1 MTRLLYKVIL
11 GPSGSGKTTLINNK
25 IKENSSFAIK
35 TATTGRAALIGSEV
49 LGENNENISGT
60 TINSLLGY
68 STDIQLAKKVTN
80 KSIYRRLKAISQR
93 YQNIIIDEIS
103 MASALTINYLY
114 LALNTFNSDGRNPY
128 LGLILTGDFA
138 QLPHVTRGR
147 VKTKPAFESMYW
159 DKFSIAKLKK
169 VRRQNNKEFIRVLQH
184 IRKGNSED
192 VIDWIDDNIGFNNEI
207 DSNFEGTTIFTKNI
221 DVNEFNKKKL
231 LEIDSFSKDYEIR
244 YGGMRPPLELIGGR
258 IQEVLTLKEGALI
271 ITLVNNIKEGYA
283 NGSLG
288 IVRRLKPKSVEVE
301 IISTRK
307 IVDIGYYRI
316 DNKNILTDKSE
327 GYISFI
333 PIRLA
338 YASTVH
344 SIQGTSIDG
353 GIQFKVKGDSFL
365 RRLSGGL
372 YVIVSRV
379 RDYKKMR
386 IIGSKEDFMKANYL
400 DKRYSLWI

>member
-1 MTRLLYKVIL
+1 MTRILYKIIL
-11 GPSGSGKTTLINNK
+11 GPSGSGKTTLINRK
-25 IKENSSFAIK
+25 LEENSNFGIK
-35 TATTGRAALIGSEV
+35 TATTGRAALIGSE
-49 LGENNENISGT
+49 GT

-68 STDIQLAKKVTN
+68 SNDIQLAKKVNN
-80 KSIYRRLKAISQR
+80 KTIYRRLKVISQR

-114 LALNTFNSDGRNPY
+114 LALSNFNLDGRNPY

-138 QLPHVTRGR
+138 QLPHVTKGK

-159 DKFSIAKLKK
+159 HKFKIAKLKK
-169 VRRQNNKEFIRVLQH
+169 VKRQTDKEFIKTLQS
-184 IRKGNSED
+184 IRKGRADE
-192 VIDWIDDNIGFNNEI
+192 VIDWIGDNIGFKDEI
-207 DSNFEGTTIFTKNI
+207 DNNFKGTTIFTKNK
-221 DVNEFNKKKL
+221 DVNDFNKKKL

-244 YGGMRPPLELIGGR
+244 YGGMKPPLDLIGGR
-258 IQEVLTLKEGALI
+258 IQKVLTLKEGALI

-288 IVRRLKPKSVEVE
+288 IVKRMKPRSVEVE
-301 IISTRK
+301 ILSSNK
-307 IVDIGYYRI
+307 IVDIDYYRI
-316 DNKNILTDKSE
+316 DNKDILTEKSE

-344 SIQGTSIDG
+344 SIQGTSIEG

-372 YVIVSRV
+372 YVIISRV
-379 RDYKKMR
+379 KDYKNVR
-386 IIGSKEDFMKANYL
+386 IVGTPKEFIQANYL
-400 DKRYSLWI
+400 DNRYLLWI

>member
-1 MTRLLYKVIL
+1 MTRILYKIIL
-11 GPSGSGKTTLINNK
+11 GPSGSGKTTLINRK
-25 IKENSSFAIK
+25 LEENSNFGIK
-35 TATTGRAALIGSEV
+35 TATTGRAALIGSE
-49 LGENNENISGT
+49 GT

-68 STDIQLAKKVTN
+68 SNDIQLAKKVNN
-80 KSIYRRLKAISQR
+80 KTIYRRLRVISQR

-114 LALNTFNSDGRNPY
+114 LALSNFNLDGRNPY

-138 QLPHVTRGR
+138 QLPHVTKGK

-159 DKFSIAKLKK
+159 HKFKIAKLKK
-169 VRRQNNKEFIRVLQH
+169 VKRQTDKEFIKTLQS
-184 IRKGNSED
+184 IRKGRADE
-192 VIDWIDDNIGFNNEI
+192 VIDWIGDNIGFKDEI
-207 DSNFEGTTIFTKNI
+207 DNNFKGTTIFTKNK
-221 DVNEFNKKKL
+221 DVNDFNKKKL

-244 YGGMRPPLELIGGR
+244 YGGMKPPLDLIGGR
-258 IQEVLTLKEGALI
+258 IQKVLTLKEGALI

-288 IVRRLKPKSVEVE
+288 IVKRMKPRSVEVE
-301 IISTRK
+301 ILSSNK
-307 IVDIGYYRI
+307 IVDIDYYRI
-316 DNKNILTDKSE
+316 DNKDILTEKSE

-344 SIQGTSIDG
+344 SIQGTSIEG

-372 YVIVSRV
+372 YVIISRV
-379 RDYKKMR
+379 KDYKNVR
-386 IIGSKEDFMKANYL
+386 IVGTPKEFIQANYL
-400 DKRYSLWI
+400 DNRYLLWI